1 MRRIIPLIV
10 AMISSSAFC
19 GCGELGLFRSVGHL
33 PGVAPTDYAFYDFCG
48 TSSQLYQFSL
58 PQVESSMMVA
68 LGDMGFKVA
77 GPPDHQP
84 DGETCIK
91 GHTPDG
97 RSFKT
102 TIKPQGNLTNVR
114 IKVGP
119 DSLGDYELSRDLH
132 RRVALNL
139 GTAMRAYT
147 PVDSTLPRRLNFSTG
162 IPPRAGSSPPIELK
176 GEGLRP
182 NIKQTRDEGTSNET
196 PSEEMDADDEG
207 LPTTPIP
214 SFTPTRAYPNP
225 PNMPYAPFP
234 YTPFNNNPSQ

>member
-147 PVDSTLPRRLNFSTG
+147 PVELDSAP
-162 IPPRAGSSPPIELK
+162 AIELLD
-176 GEGLRP
+176 GHPAEGRVESPDRTQRRRP
-182 NIKQTRDEGTSNET
+182 AAEHQADSRRGHEQRNAVRRNGCGRRGTPDDSDSKFHADASL
-196 PSEEMDADDEG
+196 SESSEHA
-207 LPTTPIP
+207 LCAVPLHPV
-214 SFTPTRAYPNP
+214 
-225 PNMPYAPFP
+225 
-234 YTPFNNNPSQ
+234 Q